1 MDLKPVSVPLG
12 VERWLQNALT
22 APGPFQDD
30 DETLLEPSWSFEHQA
45 IKLREREREQLCFQV
60 EFLKKKKKNECETIS
75 QNISV
80 KKYIYKE
87 ISELTAVLQL
97 PLPNPPH
104 QNSNKQIKKTNV
116 NNKTQIHN

>member
-45 IKLREREREQLCFQV
+45 IKLRERERTIMFPSGIFKE
-60 EFLKKKKKNECETIS
+60 EEKK
-75 QNISV
+75 
-80 KKYIYKE
+80 
-87 ISELTAVLQL
+87 
-97 PLPNPPH
+97 
-104 QNSNKQIKKTNV
+104 
-116 NNKTQIHN
+116 